1 MANARV
7 GGGYNTNLAKSPK
20 PTLVLQFFSG
30 QQTAL
35 QTRPPTGINML
46 QSASFWPNNVT
57 VNWYD
62 LDNQNQRVWLINW
75 QEQYS
80 KGLKSSWYTV
90 PRSTLAMSRR
100 ATAN

>member
-7 GGGYNTNLAKSPK
+7 GGGYSTNLAKSHK
-20 PTLVLQFFSG
+20 PTLVLQFLSS

-57 VNWYD
+57 VERYD
-62 LDNQNQRVWLINW
+62 MDSQNQRVWLKN
-75 QEQYS
+75 
-80 KGLKSSWYTV
+80 
-90 PRSTLAMSRR
+90 
-100 ATAN
+100 